1 MGSKW
6 EVELYCVMPG
16 PGGREG
22 WGWETVYRG
31 QSLRQA
37 IRVSRSKKK
46 ETNGAVRVTWR

>member
-6 EVELYCVMPG
+6 EVELWCVTSRLG
-16 PGGREG
+16 EEQ

-37 IRVSRSKKK
+37 IMVARAKKK
-46 ETNGAVRVTWR
+46 ETDGAVRVTWR